1 MDLVAI
7 EAALQAALVLRTP
20 TFQPGAR
27 GREKINALEDY
38 MLASASINGDLVEA
52 RHWLREIEQKL
63 RDDWDH
69 MQGWEVALTVPA
81 SRATKPQIQHAKIT
95 VSPQMFEAGRKATRL
110 RESVVDQIARLERE
124 ERVMSRVYTMISGA

>member
-7 EAALQAALVLRTP
+7 EAALQTALVLRTP
-20 TFQPGAR
+20 TFPPGAR

-63 RDDWDH
+63 RDDWESLD
-69 MQGWEVALTVPA
+69 GWQVALTGLV
-81 SRATKPQIQHAKIT
+81 SKATKPQIQRAKIT
-95 VSPQMFEAGRKATRL
+95 VAPQTFEAGRKATRL

-124 ERVMSRVYTMISGA
+124 ERVMSRVYTMISG